1 MYAYLPKQRRLDTVG
16 KEETGNMIRLGVNKK
31 LLQLHVQQVT
41 GKVITLKDLSNVRTQ
56 LNDQATKNDLAAV
69 VEQLQQIKGRD

>member
-1 MYAYLPKQRRLDTVG
+1 MVE

>member
-1 MYAYLPKQRRLDTVG
+1 
-16 KEETGNMIRLGVNKK
+16 MIRLGVNKK

-56 LNDQATKNDLAAV
+56 LNDQATKNNLSAV
-69 VEQLQQIKGRD
+69 VEQLQQIKGRKPIACIAAYH

>member
-1 MYAYLPKQRRLDTVG
+1 
-16 KEETGNMIRLGVNKK
+16 MIRLGVNKK
-31 LLQLHVQQVT
+31 LLQLHIQQVT